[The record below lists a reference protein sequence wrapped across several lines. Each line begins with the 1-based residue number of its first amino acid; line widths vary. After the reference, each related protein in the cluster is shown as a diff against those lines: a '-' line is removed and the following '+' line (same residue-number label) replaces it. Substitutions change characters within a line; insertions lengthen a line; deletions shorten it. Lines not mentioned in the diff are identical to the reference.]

1 MTAKILIVEDNLNLS
16 TTLYRNLTECG
27 VFRSADLTRAYNYLT
42 QHQFEVVILDLTL
55 NNGDD
60 GLELL
65 SYLKQHETLIK
76 VLILS
81 SKSEIEDKINGLS
94 NGADDYLTKPF
105 SLIELKLRIKNLIS
119 VTKNYERSCLKFK
132 QLIFDLNNFHL
143 YDRQDEKFS
152 CQLQKKEGLILKC
165 LMQNK
170 NLAINKNTIINEIW
184 RGDKIPLLSSIDVY
198 IRRIRKKLCRYGQLI
213 KTRKNIGYYFD
224 WKNN

>member
-16 TTLYRNLTECG
+16 TTLYRNLTEYD